1 MPMYGSVEESLQIG
15 PDLTAE
21 SQDLKSLDAELEA
34 IASQQTHAGTA
45 TFWCTVETSIFLKTA
60 AILE

>member
-1 MPMYGSVEESLQIG
+1 MIFILMPMYGSVEESLQIG

-45 TFWCTVETSIFLKTA
+45 TF
-60 AILE
+60 